1 MNLRVFGEMETA
13 IDSHISIV
21 GLEKTINQDG
31 NSVRI
36 LDGIDLAINRSE
48 VISVLG
54 PSGCGKSTLLNIIAG
69 LDQPDSGSL
78 NIDGLD
84 FDSRLGSVGYMQQKD
99 LLLPWRS
106 VKDNVILGLE
116 VKGMSKK
123 QSYQIAESHFD
134 SFGLS
139 GFESNY
145 PHALSGGMRQRASF
159 LRTVITEPDVLLLDE
174 PFSALDALNRSR
186 MQMWL
191 LDLLDEIK
199 KTVLLV
205 THDVDEAII
214 LSDRIYVMTSRPGKI
229 HSVEKVPFA
238 RPRNRDM
245 VNGNSF
251 VELKSR
257 ILSFLWDQN

>member
-1 MNLRVFGEMETA
+1 M
-13 IDSHISIV
+13 
-21 GLEKTINQDG
+21 
-31 NSVRI
+31 
-36 LDGIDLAINRSE
+36 
-48 VISVLG
+48 
-54 PSGCGKSTLLNIIAG
+54 P
-69 LDQPDSGSL
+69 
-78 NIDGLD
+78 
-84 FDSRLGSVGYMQQKD
+84 
-99 LLLPWRS
+99 
-106 VKDNVILGLE
+106 
-116 VKGMSKK
+116 KK

-139 GFESNY
+139 GFEANY
-145 PHALSGGMRQRASF
+145 PNALSGGMRQRASF

-229 HSVEKVPFA
+229 HSVEKVPFS
-238 RPRNRDM
+238 RPRNRDI
-245 VNGNSF
+245 VNDNSF
-251 VELKSR
+251 TELKSS
-257 ILSFLWDQN
+257 ILSFIWDQN

>member
-1 MNLRVFGEMETA
+1 MEMVVENH
-13 IDSHISIV
+13 IDIS
-21 GLEKTINQDG
+21 GLEKTVWQEG
-31 NSVRI
+31 KPLKI
-36 LDGIDLAINRSE
+36 LDGVDITIKKTE
-48 VISVLG
+48 VVSVLG
-54 PSGCGKSTLLNIIAG
+54 PSGCGKSTVLNIIAG
-69 LDQPDSGSL
+69 LDEPDSGSV
-78 NIDGLD
+78 NINGLG

-116 VKGMSKK
+116 VKGIPKK

-145 PHALSGGMRQRASF
+145 PNALSGGMRQRASF
-159 LRTVITEPDVLLLDE
+159 LRTVVTEPDVFLLDE

-238 RPRNRDM
+238 RPRNRDI